1 MGNKSPSGSTTAG
14 PTIDRRGSRFPRHGS
29 GNTVKGK
36 GETNTS
42 TPTPAK
48 GPKNY
53 VDVGPVDETTGK
65 EWWVGFCRRMYDFQ
79 EMKG

>member
-14 PTIDRRGSRFPRHGS
+14 TSIDRRGTRFPKHGS

-42 TPTPAK
+42 ATAPAK

-53 VDVGPVDETTGK
+53 VDVGPVDDTSGK
-65 EWWVGFCRRMYDFQ
+65 HAGEWSGCGEYSFQ
-79 EMKG
+79 EMRE